1 MSIILDYFNIEM
13 LAPIINTEL
22 LTLAPSISKTLKYD
36 IKLTDPNGNESYYM
50 KGNLNVSEGY
60 TA

>member
-1 MSIILDYFNIEM
+1 M
-13 LAPIINTEL
+13 LLYNVYSGNVKGKYGEHTDA
-22 LTLAPSISKTLKYD
+22 SKTLKYD